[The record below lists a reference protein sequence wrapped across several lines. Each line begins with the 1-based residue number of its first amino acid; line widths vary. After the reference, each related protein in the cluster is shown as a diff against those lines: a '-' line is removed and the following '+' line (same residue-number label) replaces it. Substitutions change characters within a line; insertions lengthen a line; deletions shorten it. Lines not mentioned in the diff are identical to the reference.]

1 MNKYTVEFRNRSFD
15 LVKAPGVEI
24 TPTRWSAHSKRGPL
38 DCEIEVTGQLPA
50 LWEMAQWL
58 RYELII
64 RNEFGTRC
72 WWGCM
77 TGIDITNGAT
87 TIGISLDE
95 MYNRVAVRYSYE
107 APGGQLSGETAWTD
121 DAASVAVYGIKEL
134 MQNESET
141 TPAEAADL
149 ASTILDYK
157 GLPIGTVAFSGP
169 SASSGT
175 SAEGQPTARIYGKG
189 WVDTLAWRYLNIPQG
204 RILHEDGGTEQT
216 MGYGFTESLGFKR
229 HENTIHSLTG
239 KFLDLPVGARIE
251 ISGLAS
257 NNGTFTVSQATGD
270 AVATYTASTISF
282 EVSDDILDGASGLG
296 FVRNHELIY
305 VTGSSGNSGYHRTD
319 GAEVNHVTTDTAYG
333 GVMSNEDAGPSVTI
347 DQGNSI
353 VVEENV
359 ITAVPS
365 ATATVVAHGK
375 KIDQTF
381 TLTEAGSF
389 TIGEVIVRLRKVGT
403 PTGGVTVGLRTDTAG
418 VPNFPAVE
426 AITVAA
432 ADISEDMDDIL
443 FVFAHTSSVTFGTTY
458 HIVVE
463 VAGGVDSATGYYMVD
478 VDESEGY
485 TGGTLKVWTGSAWVA
500 RSPAASLS
508 FQIWGHQQTTSQI
521 TTLVSTAGQFGLD
534 VDIRNASG
542 KYTRQYRDG
551 VSDALTELDA
561 LLDRGTTNDKRLMV
575 RLPVGGRTMIIEEEP
590 AAAPNNDLIWRS
602 DAKLYWPTGAP
613 FEPGVLPVARWVT
626 LADVPASVNS
636 VAKISP
642 VFVEQAAYDATGE
655 RHEITPRGARSVW
668 DLGKIING

>member
-1 MNKYTVEFRNRSFD
+1 MNKYTVEFRDRAFT
-15 LVKAPGVEI
+15 LIKAPSVDI
-24 TPTRWSAHSKRGPL
+24 TPVRWSAHSKRGPM

-87 TIGISLDE
+87 TIGLSLDE
-95 MYNRVAVRYSYE
+95 MYNRVAVRYSYD

-121 DAASVAVYGIKEL
+121 DAASVLMYGIKEL

-141 TPAEAADL
+141 TPDEAADL
-149 ASTILDYK
+149 VSTILDYK
-157 GLPIGTVAFSGP
+157 GLPIGTVAFSG
-169 SASSGT
+169 AM
-175 SAEGQPTARIYGKG
+175 AEGQPTARIYGKG
-189 WVDTLAWRYLNIPQG
+189 WVETLAWRYLNIPQG
-204 RILHEDGGTEQT
+204 RILHEEGGTEQV
-216 MGYGFTESLGFKR
+216 MGYGFTEALGFKR
-229 HENTIHSLTG
+229 HENTIHSLVG
-239 KFLDLPVGARIE
+239 NFLDLPVGARIE

-270 AVATYTASTISF
+270 VATTYTASTISF
-282 EVSDDILDGASGLG
+282 ESSDDILDSASGLG
-296 FVRNHELIY
+296 DIRNHELIY
-305 VTGSSGNSGYHRTD
+305 VTGSTGNDGYHRTD

-333 GVMSNEDAGPSVTI
+333 GVMHNEDAGPSITI

-353 VVEENV
+353 VTEENV
-359 ITAVPS
+359 ITAIPG

-375 KIDQTF
+375 KIDQSF
-381 TLTEAGSF
+381 TLTESGSF
-389 TIGEVIVRLRKVGT
+389 LVGEVIVRLRKVGT
-403 PTGGVTVGLRTDTAG
+403 PTGGVTIGLRTDTAG
-418 VPNFPAVE
+418 VPDFPAVE

-432 ADISEDMDDIL
+432 ADIAEDMDDIL
-443 FVFAHTSSVTFGTTY
+443 FTFAHTSSVSDSTTY
-458 HIVVE
+458 HVVLE
-463 VAGGVDSATGYYMVD
+463 VDGNVDSATGYYMVD
-478 VDESEGY
+478 VDEDAGY

-508 FQIWGHQQTTSQI
+508 FQIWGHQQTTDQI
-521 TTLVSTAGQFGLD
+521 TSLVSTAGQFGLD

-551 VSDALTELDA
+551 VTDALTELDA

-590 AAAPNNDLIWRS
+590 TPQPYSDLTWRS